1 VEIHSFSKVKV
12 AMICD
17 NQQVKS
23 NSSSSSKAIEND
35 TQTMDGEATLHNTF
49 SALSLSLSLSVCPL
63 CSPCSPA
70 LSFPPVVLT
79 LPWRPVVVVVVG
91 GVMAGVRRIAKFY
104 LKFLTGTRKNPVRLR
119 FGIQLQINQ
128 NGAAQTVTVESNS
141 SRPFIVITNEC
152 QWEESEGI
160 LLKKDAFGEQVP
172 AHQTPQHI
180 AAFNLAFVGGPR
192 PR

>member
-1 VEIHSFSKVKV
+1 
-12 AMICD
+12 
-17 NQQVKS
+17 
-23 NSSSSSKAIEND
+23 
-35 TQTMDGEATLHNTF
+35 
-49 SALSLSLSLSVCPL
+49 
-63 CSPCSPA
+63 
-70 LSFPPVVLT
+70 
-79 LPWRPVVVVVVG
+79 
-91 GVMAGVRRIAKFY
+91 VRRIAKFY

-172 AHQTPQHI
+172 LLLLLLYRTHAHDTTRTRHSHHLWLAVVVAGGGGGAGRGDVAAVCECAAEALPAGHAAGPHPAHATAVQSRLRVPQPDLLRYAPHPPYHLVCRVSCVVSCACLI
-180 AAFNLAFVGGPR
+180 
-192 PR
+192 

>member
-1 VEIHSFSKVKV
+1 MWFLAGAGANVEIHSFSKVKV

-17 NQQVKS
+17 NQQVKT

-35 TQTMDGEATLHNTF
+35 TQTMDGKARPTHRGCHVLLLLLV
-49 SALSLSLSLSVCPL
+49 SCYYYSLIIMMYLFIYL
-63 CSPCSPA
+63 
-70 LSFPPVVLT
+70 FGGG
-79 LPWRPVVVVVVG
+79 WWVG
-91 GVMAGVRRIAKFY
+91 GGWWWATPGVRRIAKFY

-160 LLKKDAFGEQVP
+160 LLKKDAFGEQV
-172 AHQTPQHI
+172 
-180 AAFNLAFVGGPR
+180 F
-192 PR
+192 